1 MPTTTAAAAVSPTPY
16 TGLDKLFIAG
26 TWRDGSSGERARD
39 VNPYDNSTLAVHVLA
54 DKRDVQ
60 EAFEAA
66 ERAQAAWEQTP
77 PAERSAILAETVRI
91 FDARREE
98 LIEWVQRETGGIR
111 AKAEF
116 EVGAARAAAEEAAS
130 FPYRM
135 DGDLLPSD
143 VPGKENRVYRRA
155 LGTVS
160 VISPWNFPLNLSNRS
175 VAPALAVGNA
185 VVLKPAS
192 DTPVA
197 GGILLAKIYEEAG
210 LPAGLLS
217 VVVGRG
223 SEIGDALVESPIPR
237 LVSFTG
243 STAVG
248 KSIAAKTFGGKS
260 RMKRLALELGGNAPL
275 VVLDDAD
282 VERAVD
288 IAIVGRFLH
297 QGQICMSTN
306 RIIVDAKLADEFTE
320 RFVARAAKLVCGDQ
334 MDPATDIGPIINEAQ
349 LSDLLQKVARAR
361 DQGATLALGGEP
373 DGLVMPPVVFAN
385 VDPALDIAT
394 QESFGPLAPIIVAH
408 DEDEALRLANRTDYG
423 LSSAVVGGDV
433 ERAVAFAPQDRR
445 GHDARERHDRGGR
458 AAHAVRRR
466 EELRPGALQRALDPR
481 GDDAH
486 PLDERPAHAPRLSV
500 LIRTRKEAFWLR
512 PLWRLARQGAAPL
525 PESPNP
531 PNPAGSLDHQLAEP
545 PAKPSTPQGCQAG
558 GTQMRR
564 VTKTSPRRA
573 PRSPRPPPQPARS
586 SRAAAPWP
594 EASGTAD
601 TPPRCRAWQR
611 RPGPRRLRATPGPA
625 R

>member
-1 MPTTTAAAAVSPTPY
+1 MTATPASAAFASTRAAKKPSGSPAPAGATAAAPASPTASPAPY
-16 TGLDKLFIAG
+16 TELDKLFIAG
-26 TWRDGSSGERARD
+26 TWRDGSSGKRARD
-39 VNPYDNSTLAVHVLA
+39 VNPYDDSTLAVHVLA

-77 PAERSAILAETVRI
+77 PAKRAAVMSAAVRI

-155 LGTVS
+155 LGTVL

-282 VERAVD
+282 VERAVN

-306 RIIVDAKLADEFTE
+306 RIIVDAKLADEFAE

-349 LSDLLQKVARAR
+349 LSDLLRKVARAR

-433 ERAVAFAPQDRR
+433 ERAVAFARKI
-445 GHDARERHDRGGR
+445 DAGMTHVNDMTVADERHTPFGGEKNSGLGRFNGRWILEEMTRTHWTSVQHTPR
-458 AAHAVRRR
+458 AY
-466 EELRPGALQRALDPR
+466 P
-481 GDDAH
+481 
-486 PLDERPAHAPRLSV
+486 
-500 LIRTRKEAFWLR
+500 F
-512 PLWRLARQGAAPL
+512 
-525 PESPNP
+525 
-531 PNPAGSLDHQLAEP
+531 
-545 PAKPSTPQGCQAG
+545 
-558 GTQMRR
+558 
-564 VTKTSPRRA
+564 
-573 PRSPRPPPQPARS
+573 
-586 SRAAAPWP
+586 
-594 EASGTAD
+594 
-601 TPPRCRAWQR
+601 
-611 RPGPRRLRATPGPA
+611 
-625 R
+625 